1 MQTLAGFIILVLFQF
16 AGEWIKTQWQL
27 VLPGPIIGMLMLFIC
42 LLIFQ
47 GIPKP
52 LLLAAPLL
60 IRYLAIMFLP
70 AAAGIFFL
78 GDAIKSQWFAIIAA
92 IVIGT
97 LLSLVFNGIVMKR
110 LYKGKSE

>member
-1 MQTLAGFIILVLFQF
+1 MQTLIGFLILVLFQF

-27 VLPGPIIGMLMLFIC
+27 VLPGPIIGMLLLFIC
-42 LLIFQ
+42 LIIFQ

-52 LLLAAPLL
+52 LLQAGPLL

-78 GDAIKSQWFAIIAA
+78 GDTIGNQWLAIITA
-92 IVIGT
+92 IVLGT
-97 LLSLVFNGIVMKR
+97 LLSLIFNGLVMKW
-110 LYKGKSE
+110 LYRGKD